1 MFNRQLHLL
10 LTLAWVIVPKR
21 HVGAFIN
28 DGEESSTMKEVKTD
42 YGPVPL
48 YVVDLVYSGFFPSK
62 QLDRV
67 APFFTS
73 LSYRILY
80 WHLPRISLDVV
91 KVKQCSQL
99 TRKSS
104 NNLLSVLA
112 GVELCVKREWAS
124 VKRSFLIKPERL
136 RLIVHCGGILLKGV
150 SQCNL
155 PDLIP
160 PVLSKIKLNVASFFL
175 SPSRTYLKNTDVVEP
190 VYMFLWQG
198 SLNSEQGQSVDLKKN
213 SLVLFE
219 VLVFSAEPDEG
230 KHYNIKAYTNKDDP
244 PEEVWREEWHQCYGE
259 RYKNDKKEGRVD
271 GICVKVLFLHH
282 GRLHMLR
289 SLTKSC
295 FMLPIETE
303 KLLTELVE
311 AEMNKRQILGHICY
325 HILAAGLNGYMA
337 TITNLKSPSNK
348 WRCGAAPI
356 TAMMSV
362 KHDGHGYRAMTVGK
376 PFFHPATVVDL
387 RGKVYEYVTSQK
399 LILTE

>member
-1 MFNRQLHLL
+1 MANHIDLL
-10 LTLAWVIVPKR
+10 KYKKNTTKKFSDGGQATASDGGGEATGGG
-21 HVGAFIN
+21 GAASAGGLRETN
-28 DGEESSTMKEVKTD
+28 
-42 YGPVPL
+42 
-48 YVVDLVYSGFFPSK
+48 
-62 QLDRV
+62 
-67 APFFTS
+67 
-73 LSYRILY
+73 
-80 WHLPRISLDVV
+80 
-91 KVKQCSQL
+91 
-99 TRKSS
+99 
-104 NNLLSVLA
+104 SVL
-112 GVELCVKREWAS
+112 REWS
-124 VKRSFLIKPERL
+124 V
-136 RLIVHCGGILLKGV
+136 
-150 SQCNL
+150 
-155 PDLIP
+155 
-160 PVLSKIKLNVASFFL
+160 
-175 SPSRTYLKNTDVVEP
+175 
-190 VYMFLWQG
+190 MF
-198 SLNSEQGQSVDLKKN
+198 
-213 SLVLFE
+213 LVLFE

-259 RYKNDKKEGRVD
+259 RYKNDKKEGPVD

-376 PFFHPATVVDL
+376 PFVHPATVVDL
-387 RGKVYEYVTSQK
+387 RGKVARSENTLPLMK
-399 LILTE
+399 DLWL